1 MNWIAWKMLNGDT
14 AKYLGAVFGV
24 AFGVLLIT
32 QQASIFVG
40 IMARTANPLRDV
52 REASIWVT
60 DPHLQ
65 NADEIEPLSDNAVY
79 RIRGVEGVDWA
90 VRLYKGLARARRP
103 DGVFRQVILL
113 GIDDQTFVGAP
124 RTILMGDLADLRRP
138 AAVFLDKAGYES
150 LWPGEPLEL
159 LREIEMNDR
168 RAVVVGI
175 CETSAPFQSF
185 PVVVATYSQATQ
197 LIARERRQLSF
208 VVGAPVAGASPAEVC
223 ARIAAVTG
231 LEALTYDQF
240 AWQTIRYYLDNT
252 GIPVNFGITI
262 VLGFVVGAAIA
273 GQTFY
278 LFTLENLRH
287 FGTLKAMGVGNRRL
301 VGMVLLQAAI
311 IGAIGYSLGVGMA
324 VAFFEVTGRVLPDLR
339 GIAIPWQIALG
350 SAAVVVVIITLASLA
365 SLRRVLLLEPAVVFR
380 GS

>member
-1 MNWIAWKMLNGDT
+1 MNWIAWKMLNGDA

-138 AAVFLDKAGYES
+138 AAVFLDRAGHES

-159 LREIEMNDR
+159 FREIEMNDR

-185 PVVVATYSQATQ
+185 PVVIATYSQATQ

-208 VVGAPVAGASPAEVC
+208 VVGAPVAGSTPAEVC
-223 ARIAAVTG
+223 ARIGAATG
-231 LEALTYDQF
+231 LEALTYDEF

-301 VGMVLLQAAI
+301 VGMVLLQAAV

-324 VAFFEVTGRVLPDLR
+324 VAFFEITARFLPDLR

-350 SAAVVVVIITLASLA
+350 AAAVVVVIITLASLA
-365 SLRRVLLLEPAVVFR
+365 SLRRVLLLEPAIVFR

>member
-1 MNWIAWKMLNGDT
+1 MNWVAWRMLVGDT

-40 IMARTANPLRDV
+40 IMSRTANPLRDV

-65 NADEIEPLSDNAVY
+65 NADEIEPLSDNALY
-79 RIRGVEGVDWA
+79 RVRGVEGVDWA

-138 AAVFLDKAGYES
+138 AAVFLDKAGHES
-150 LWPGEPLEL
+150 LWPGEPLAVG
-159 LREIEMNDR
+159 REIEMNDR

-197 LIARERRQLSF
+197 LVARERKQLSF
-208 VVGAPVAGASPAEVC
+208 VVGAPVAGVTPAEAC
-223 ARIAAVTG
+223 ARIAADTG
-231 LEALTYDQF
+231 LDAMTYDEF
-240 AWQTIRYYLDNT
+240 TWRTIQYYLDNT

-262 VLGFVVGAAIA
+262 VLGFIVGAAIA

-287 FGTLKAMGVGNRRL
+287 FGALKAMGVNNRRL
-301 VGMVLLQAAI
+301 VGMVLLQAAV
-311 IGAIGYSLGVGMA
+311 IGAVGYSLGVGMA
-324 VAFFEVTGRVLPDLR
+324 VAFFEITSRALPDLR
-339 GIAIPWQIALG
+339 GISIPWQIAAG
-350 SAAVVVVIITLASLA
+350 AAAVVAAIVGLASVA

-380 GS
+380 G

>member
-1 MNWIAWKMLNGDT
+1 MYWVAWKMLNGDT

-40 IMARTANPLRDV
+40 LMSRTANPLRDV
-52 REASIWVT
+52 REARVWVT
-60 DPHLQ
+60 DRHQQ
-65 NADEIEPLSDNAVY
+65 NADEIEPISDGAVH
-79 RIRGVEGVDWA
+79 RIRGVEGMDWA
-90 VRLYKGLARARRP
+90 VRLYKGVARARRP
-103 DGVFRQVILL
+103 DGIFRQVIRL
-113 GIDDQTFVGAP
+113 GVDDHSCVGAP

-138 AAVFLDKAGYES
+138 
-150 LWPGEPLEL
+150 GEPLQL
-159 LREIEMNDR
+159 GREIEMSER
-168 RAVVVGI
+168 RAVIVGI

-197 LIARERRQLSF
+197 FIARERKQLSF
-208 VVGAPVAGASPAEVC
+208 VVGAPVAGVTPAEAC
-223 ARIAAVTG
+223 RRIKAATG
-231 LEALTYDQF
+231 FEALTYDQF
-240 AWQTIRYYLDNT
+240 VWQTINYYIANT

-262 VLGFVVGAAIA
+262 VLGFIVGAAIA

-287 FGTLKAMGVGNRRL
+287 FGALKAMGVNNRRL
-301 VGMVLLQAAI
+301 IGMVLLQAAV

-324 VAFFEVTGRVLPDLR
+324 VAFFEVSGRVLPDLR
-339 GIAIPWQIALG
+339 GMNIPWQVAFG
-350 SAAVVVVIITLASLA
+350 TAGVVVAIITFASLM

-380 GS
+380 G

>member
-1 MNWIAWKMLNGDT
+1 MNWVAWRMLNGDT

-52 REASIWVT
+52 REASIWVA

-65 NADEIEPLSDNAVY
+65 NADEIEPLPDGAVY

-113 GIDDQTFVGAP
+113 GVDDQSLVGAP
-124 RTILMGDLADLRRP
+124 RTILMGNLSDLRRP
-138 AAVFLDKAGYES
+138 SAVMLDKAGYES
-150 LWPGEPLEL
+150 LWPGEPLSL
-159 LREIEMNDR
+159 GREIEMNDR
-168 RAVVVGI
+168 RSVVVGI

-197 LIARERRQLSF
+197 LIARERKQLSF
-208 VVGAPVAGASPAEVC
+208 VVGAPSAGVTPAEAC
-223 ARIAAVTG
+223 ARIRGATG
-231 LEALTYDQF
+231 LDAMTYDEF
-240 AWQTIRYYLDNT
+240 VWRTIRYYLDNT

-262 VLGFVVGAAIA
+262 VLGFIVGAAIA

-278 LFTLENLRH
+278 LFTLENLRQ
-287 FGTLKAMGVGNRRL
+287 FGALKAMGLNNRRL
-301 VGMVLLQAAI
+301 VGMVLLQAAV
-311 IGAIGYSLGVGMA
+311 IGSVGYALGVGMA
-324 VAFFEVTGRVLPDLR
+324 VAFFEVTSRVLPDLR
-339 GIAIPWQIALG
+339 GISIPWEIAAG
-350 SAAVVVVIITLASLA
+350 AALLVLVIVSLASVA

-380 GS
+380 G

>member
-1 MNWIAWKMLNGDT
+1 MNWVAWRMLNGDA
-14 AKYLGAVFGV
+14 AKYIGAVFGV
-24 AFGVLLIT
+24 AFGVLLVT

-52 REASIWVT
+52 REASIWVA

-65 NADEIEPLSDNAVY
+65 NADEIEPMADGAVY

-103 DGVFRQVILL
+103 DGVFRQVILVGL
-113 GIDDQTFVGAP
+113 DDQSLVGAP
-124 RTILMGDLADLRRP
+124 RTILRGDLADLRRP
-138 AAVFLDKAGYES
+138 NAVFLDKAGHES
-150 LWPGEPLEL
+150 LWPGEPLTVG
-159 LREIEMNDR
+159 REIEMNDR

-185 PVVVATYSQATQ
+185 PVVIATYSQATQ
-197 LIARERRQLSF
+197 LVARERKQLSF
-208 VVGAPVAGASPAEVC
+208 VVGAPVAGVTPAEAC
-223 ARIAAVTG
+223 ARIAAETG
-231 LEALTYDQF
+231 LDAMTYDQF
-240 AWQTIRYYLDNT
+240 MWRTIDYYLANT

-287 FGTLKAMGVGNRRL
+287 FGALKAMGVNNRRL
-301 VGMVLLQAAI
+301 VGMVLLQAAV
-311 IGAIGYSLGVGMA
+311 IGAVGYSLGCGMA
-324 VAFFEVTGRVLPDLR
+324 VVFFEVTERLLPDLR
-339 GIAIPWQIALG
+339 GIHLPWEIAL
-350 SAAVVVVIITLASLA
+350 AAAGLVVVIIGLASAA
-365 SLRRVLLLEPAVVFR
+365 SLRRVLVLEPAVVFR
-380 GS
+380 